1 MSFKIGDIVRRNNVE
16 IESSCL
22 NEGDE
27 GVIVEVI
34 SYIGTDEKS
43 YMVNFTKTSR
53 KNNRR
58 IFQLREDKLKL
69 VKKGNIGGF

>member
-1 MSFKIGDIVRRNNVE
+1 MSFKVGDKVRRNNVE

-34 SYIGTDEKS
+34 NYIRTNEKF
-43 YMVNFTKTSR
+43 YMVDFTKTS
-53 KNNRR
+53 KKHNRR
-58 IFQLREDKLKL
+58 IIQLREDKLKL
-69 VKKGNIGGF
+69 VKKGNLGGF

>member
-1 MSFKIGDIVRRNNVE
+1 MSFKIGNIVRRNNVE

-34 SYIGTDEKS
+34 NYIRTNEKF
-43 YMVNFTKTSR
+43 YMVDFTKTS
-53 KNNRR
+53 KKHNRR
-58 IFQLREDKLKL
+58 IIQLREDKLKL
-69 VKKGNIGGF
+69 VKKGNLGGF

>member
-1 MSFKIGDIVRRNNVE
+1 MSFKIGDMVRRNNVE

-27 GVIVEVI
+27 GVIVEII
-34 SYIGTDEKS
+34 SYTRTNEKT
-43 YMVNFTKTSR
+43 YMVNFTKTS
-53 KNNRR
+53 KKQNRR
-58 IFQLREDKLKL
+58 IIQLREDKLKL

>member
-34 SYIGTDEKS
+34 SYIGTDKKS

-53 KNNRR
+53 KHNRR

-69 VKKGNIGGF
+69 VKKGNLGGF